1 MKQLRELFSLR
12 NQPRF
17 WSLYVVVPMLVVAVA
32 GGVNCSNDVSPQI
45 AEEIAQDEETT
56 QVEETTISNSADPV
70 IPVLPVLQSD
80 LEITRLELGGYG
92 SKLSR
97 GSTFSILVQVT
108 NHGQVASGEYTVEIY
123 EKIDFD
129 TLWGLIGGCGCGAP
143 DDLLYLEERVMM
155 DSYPMDSLAPGET
168 HIIEK
173 EDALLEF
180 VSLYTISAEITPI
193 GWQEDNNSNNIES
206 LDIEVW

>member
-1 MKQLRELFSLR
+1 
-12 NQPRF
+12 
-17 WSLYVVVPMLVVAVA
+17 
-32 GGVNCSNDVSPQI
+32 
-45 AEEIAQDEETT
+45 
-56 QVEETTISNSADPV
+56 
-70 IPVLPVLQSD
+70 
-80 LEITRLELGGYG
+80 
-92 SKLSR
+92 
-97 GSTFSILVQVT
+97 
-108 NHGQVASGEYTVEIY
+108 
-123 EKIDFD
+123 
-129 TLWGLIGGCGCGAP
+129 CGCGAP